1 MRAKVAVESELS
13 NVSDYLESEGYKV
26 IEFQHNDELQDE
38 LEDVDAIITTGM
50 DEDFLGMHDIQTDAI
65 VIEASGLSARDI
77 AIMLEKR
84 L

>member
-77 AIMLEKR
+77 AMMLEKR

>member
-13 NVSDYLESEGYKV
+13 HVSDYLESEGYKV

-77 AIMLEKR
+77 AMMLEKR